1 MKRDRRRRTLGGVLC
16 LGVWADARLSHHS
29 FAMYDQT
36 KVVTFTGVV
45 TRFVSQ
51 PNHAEI
57 HFVPLGSDRKP
68 MRDADGKFVVM
79 GHRDGGRRRRRE
91 RGHHRE
97 ELRARHDL
105 QREPESLEGRQE
117 FRLEDGTDLQ
127 VPQGHAAGRRQA
139 LQLGARA
146 TPSTGAESSASNRG
160 RGFGSHA
167 RFRPVA
173 GVKPAISLA
182 IQTHLWVIP
191 TVQSIH
197 IVAIGIVLSS
207 VFMIDLRVF
216 GWAGTDQTLA
226 ETTRRFAPWLWGAL
240 GVLFVTGVLMIVGEP
255 VRELLSL
262 SFWLKMALVGVGAGL
277 AAGFQV
283 ALRRHER
290 EWEASLVNRRT
301 TKGLA
306 AATFL
311 VWCGVVILG
320 RLIAY
325 DYVWGSWSLAPPA

>member
-1 MKRDRRRRTLGGVLC
+1 MLDFAQWLG
-16 LGVWADARLSHHS
+16 
-29 FAMYDQT
+29 QT
-36 KVVTFTGVV
+36 
-45 TRFVSQ
+45 R
-51 PNHAEI
+51 
-57 HFVPLGSDRKP
+57 
-68 MRDADGKFVVM
+68 
-79 GHRDGGRRRRRE
+79 
-91 RGHHRE
+91 
-97 ELRARHDL
+97 
-105 QREPESLEGRQE
+105 
-117 FRLEDGTDLQ
+117 
-127 VPQGHAAGRRQA
+127 
-139 LQLGARA
+139 
-146 TPSTGAESSASNRG
+146 
-160 RGFGSHA
+160 
-167 RFRPVA
+167 
-173 GVKPAISLA
+173 ISLA
-182 IQTHLWVIP
+182 IQTNLWVIP

-325 DYVWGSWSLAPPA
+325 DYVWGAWSLAPPA